1 MHHFLDINQLSRV
14 ELESLIDKA
23 LSFKSGSHVET
34 NKQAICATLFY
45 ENSTRTRLSFEIAA
59 KRLGMMTVDLDI
71 NTSSVNKGE
80 TLVDTVQTLM
90 AMEVSHV
97 VIRHQQEK
105 LILELAETIGQE
117 VRLINAGDGQR
128 AHPSQALLD
137 LTTIYQYK
145 QKFHGLKVAI
155 LGDIKHSRVANS
167 LQNALALVG
176 VSDCYLVA
184 PPSLQATTN
193 RIGIATTDIVE
204 GVSDADVIICLRVQ
218 KERFESDEA
227 LDFDA
232 YREGYTLTE
241 QRLKLAKP
249 DAIIM
254 HPGPVNRDI
263 EIDSDL
269 VDCSQSVILEQVTN
283 GVFARMAILSGL
295 N

>member
-90 AMEVSHV
+90 AMDVSHV
-97 VIRHQQEK
+97 VIRHQQEG
-105 LILELAETIGQE
+105 LILELAETIGQGM
-117 VRLINAGDGQR
+117 RLINAGDGQR

-184 PPSLQATTN
+184 PPSLQSMTN
-193 RIGIATTDIVE
+193 RIGVATTDIVE

-218 KERFESDEA
+218 KERFENDEA
-227 LDFDA
+227 LDFEA

>member
-97 VIRHQQEK
+97 VIRHKQER
-105 LILELAETIGQE
+105 LILELAETIGQK

-184 PPSLQATTN
+184 PSSLQATTN

-204 GVSDADVIICLRVQ
+204 GVIDADVIICLRVQ

-227 LDFDA
+227 LDFEA

-283 GVFARMAILSGL
+283 GIFARMAILSGL